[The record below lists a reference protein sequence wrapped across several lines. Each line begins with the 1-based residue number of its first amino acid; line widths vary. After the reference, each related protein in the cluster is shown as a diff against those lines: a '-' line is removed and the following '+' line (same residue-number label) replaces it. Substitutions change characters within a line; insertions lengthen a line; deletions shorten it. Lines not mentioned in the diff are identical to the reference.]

1 MALALKV
8 LVDAGPIEHAT
19 MTSVHAYTSDKT
31 LQDYAGPDYRRS
43 RSGAENIIPNETPAP
58 QWVER
63 LMPAVA
69 GKLSGFALNVPVQ
82 AGSLL
87 DMTVAFADADVDA
100 QAVNDLFLAAAA
112 DRPELIAAT
121 ADPIVSS
128 DVKGCSQ
135 SILVDL
141 KGTLKAGSKLIKIL
155 AWHESLG
162 HARRILDL
170 AALYAGLEA
179 STEEAA

>member
-1 MALALKV
+1 
-8 LVDAGPIEHAT
+8 
-19 MTSVHAYTSDKT
+19 
-31 LQDYAGPDYRRS
+31 
-43 RSGAENIIPNETPAP
+43 
-58 QWVER
+58 
-63 LMPAVA
+63 MPEMA

-87 DMTVAFADADVDA
+87 DLTVAFSDAGITA
-100 QAVNDLFLAAAA
+100 ETVNALFLAAAA
-112 DRPELIAAT
+112 AEPELIAAT
-121 ADPIVSS
+121 GDPIVSS

-141 KGTLKAGSKLIKIL
+141 KGTLKAGSTLIKLL

-170 AALYAGLEA
+170 AALYAGRDA
-179 STEEAA
+179 GPAREAA